1 MSQAVDYAAMW
12 STVAQSHMRKEP
24 VMRTLRYVG
33 LDVHAA
39 SIAIAVA
46 EADRGEVRS
55 VGTIPNTP
63 DALRAAVRKVGPAAT
78 LQICYEAGPTGY
90 TTYWQLAS
98 WGYPCVVAA
107 PSLVPVRAGDRV
119 KTDRRDALKLARALR
134 AGEVTP
140 VWVPSAA
147 QEALR
152 ELVRAREAAVGDQTR
167 ARQRVRHLLL
177 RHGVPRPAGVRA
189 WSTRYLAWLR
199 GRQFADAAT
208 TAVFVDHLQEVEH
221 AAARVAQ
228 LEQALE
234 TAIAAAPPALQT
246 MIAALQALR
255 GVARV
260 AAATIVAE
268 VGSLTRF
275 ARARQL
281 MGYAG
286 CGVCE
291 TSSGARIRR
300 HGLTK
305 TGNAHLR
312 RIIMEAAHAARFRPA
327 VGLTLKRRQAGL
339 SPAVI
344 AIAWQAQQRLAHRH
358 RALLARGKPHGQVI
372 AAVGRELLGFVW
384 AIGQQVAAE
393 TAA

>member
-1 MSQAVDYAAMW
+1 
-12 STVAQSHMRKEP
+12 
-24 VMRTLRYVG
+24 MRTLRYVG

-39 SIAIAVA
+39 TIAIAVA

-63 DALRAAVRKVGPAAT
+63 DALRAAVKKLGPPAQ
-78 LQICYEAGPTGY
+78 LQVCYEAGPTGY
-90 TTYWQLAS
+90 TTYWQVVR
-98 WGYPCVVAA
+98 WGYPCLVVA

-134 AGEVTP
+134 AGELTA
-140 VWVPSAA
+140 VWVPSPA

-152 ELVRAREAAVGDQTR
+152 DLVRAREAAVGDQTR

-177 RHGVPRPAGVRA
+177 RYGHVRPPGVRP
-189 WSTRYLAWLR
+189 WSPRYLAWLR
-199 GRQFADAAT
+199 QVRFAEAAT
-208 TAVFVDHLQEVEH
+208 TAVLVDHLHEVTH
-221 AAARVAQ
+221 AAERVAQ
-228 LEQALE
+228 LDQALD
-234 TAIAAAPPALQT
+234 TAIAAAPPALQAL
-246 MIAALQALR
+246 IAALQALR

-275 ARARQL
+275 PRARQL

-291 TSSGARIRR
+291 HSSGARVRR

-312 RIIMEAAHAARFRPA
+312 RIIMEAAHAARFQPA
-327 VGLTLKRRQAGL
+327 VGPALKRRQTGL
-339 SPAVI
+339 APAVR
-344 AIAWQAQQRLAHRH
+344 AIAWRAQQRLAHRY
-358 RALLARGKPHGQVI
+358 RTLLARGKPKGQVI

-384 AIGQQVAAE
+384 AVGHQLAAE
-393 TAA
+393 ADAPAT